1 VGDFGLSRVLETNS
15 THVSTNSYGTVAYM
29 PAEMLKDGRMTKA
42 VDVYSFAIIMVELF
56 AGDMVY
62 RGMSSS
68 QARARARAADPAD
81 NGRPCMGMSEAV
93 CGALPAGHASR

>member
-1 VGDFGLSRVLETNS
+1 MAPACVAGAEAQSDAQVGDFGLSRVLETNS

-68 QARARARAADPAD
+68 QARARARR
-81 NGRPCMGMSEAV
+81 RP
-93 CGALPAGHASR
+93 R